1 MEVPRLLA
9 IDDVR
14 LTAPAGLAE
23 PFREFY
29 ADLLGFTP
37 IKSAEP
43 DACLVFR
50 GFPRSGP
57 RLFVTVTETPE
68 ERPPR
73 RQAVILVD
81 SLTRMAEAL
90 AERHLWFG
98 WSTGWFAHER
108 RLLTQDPGGNWLEL
122 VASHRY

>member
-14 LTAPAGLAE
+14 LTAPAGLAGQLH
-23 PFREFY
+23 EFY
-29 ADLLGFTP
+29 AGFLGFTP
-37 IKSAEP
+37 VQPAGPET
-43 DACLVFR
+43 CLAFR

-57 RLFVTVTETPE
+57 RLFVTLTEVPE
-68 ERPPR
+68 DRPPR

-81 SLTRMAEAL
+81 SLTRVADAL
-90 AERHLWFG
+90 SERHLWFQ

-108 RLLTQDPGGNWLEL
+108 RLLTQDPAGNWLEL
-122 VASHRY
+122 VASHPY